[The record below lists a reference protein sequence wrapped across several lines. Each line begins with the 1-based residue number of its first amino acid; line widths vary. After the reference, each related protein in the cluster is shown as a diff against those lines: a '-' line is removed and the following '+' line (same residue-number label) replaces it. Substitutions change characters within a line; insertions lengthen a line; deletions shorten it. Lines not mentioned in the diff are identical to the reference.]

1 MADVVA
7 DELAIRNVLARVA
20 QLADTGDL
28 DEYLTLFAEDA
39 SWEMPGAPSR
49 TGHADILEG
58 ATARRGTGSQGP
70 GTNTRHVLTTT
81 AVWVDG
87 SDTAT
92 ARSYWMFMTNTKEQ
106 PTVTLTG
113 QYDDTL
119 VRTDTG
125 WRIARRAITMG

>member
-1 MADVVA
+1 MSDRADA
-7 DELAIRNVLARVA
+7 DAAIRTVLARIA

-28 DEYLTLFAEDA
+28 DEYLTLFTEDA
-39 SWEMPGAPSR
+39 SWEMPGFPPR
-49 TGHADILEG
+49 QGHADILRG
-58 ATARRGTGSQGP
+58 ANERRGSGTQGP

-92 ARSYWMFMTNTKEQ
+92 ARSYWMFVTNTKEQ
-106 PTVTLTG
+106 PTVSLIG

-119 VRTDTG
+119 VRTTTG
-125 WRIARRAITMG
+125 WRLARRAITMG